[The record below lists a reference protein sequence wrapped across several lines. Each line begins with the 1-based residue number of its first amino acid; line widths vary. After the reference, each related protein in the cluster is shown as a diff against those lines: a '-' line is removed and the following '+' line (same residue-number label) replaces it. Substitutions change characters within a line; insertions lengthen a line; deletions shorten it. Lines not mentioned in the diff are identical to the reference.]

1 MSLTSVNLSLKAPEV
16 FLSLPHRV
24 SLETLHH
31 YLPLRLVIPQ
41 SR

>member
-16 FLSLPHRV
+16 FLSLPTV